1 MTAPRRRIEWTPL
14 TMTFVEVAEV
24 VFRRGESWLREH
36 IGDYPTF
43 PTPDPGTGLYLAE
56 QVNDWLRARYGIV
69 PSSSAGLTD
78 LAMER
83 AKHGAR
89 PRAISRS

>member
-1 MTAPRRRIEWTPL
+1 MTQARARFKWTPL

-24 VFRRGESWLREH
+24 VFRKGDSWLRAH
-36 IGDYPTF
+36 IHEYPNF
-43 PTPDPGTGLYLAE
+43 PKPDPETGLFLAE
-56 QVNDWLRARYGIV
+56 QVNEWLRARYGIM
-69 PSSSAGLTD
+69 PSSPAGMTD